1 VSVLHEAPLLLGA
14 REVHVW
20 SLELRNDADALE
32 SLLSDDELERAD
44 RFHFERDRRRYVTG
58 RGLVRTVLARYLGR
72 DPVSLAFR
80 YGPYGRP
87 ELAELPFNVS
97 HSGDLALVAVG
108 LQPDIGVDIER
119 LRPEPAE
126 EQVAERFFSP
136 NEVAALRSLP
146 RADQPRAFLACWTR
160 KEAFIKALGNGLSLA
175 LDSFDV
181 TLRPGEE
188 PALLRTAWSASEPR
202 RWSLL
207 DLSASFP
214 GHVAALAVRRRDVR
228 VLVRDWNDRPQD

>member
-1 VSVLHEAPLLLGA
+1 MNLLHEAPLRLGA

-20 SLELRNDADALE
+20 SLNLESDPDALE
-32 SLLSDDELERAD
+32 PLLSYDEIERAE
-44 RFHFERDRRRYVTG
+44 RFRFERDRRRYITG
-58 RGLVRTVLARYLGR
+58 RGLTRTVLARYLGR
-72 DPVSLAFR
+72 DPASLAFR

-87 ELAELPFNVS
+87 ELAEMPFNVS
-97 HSGDLALVAVG
+97 HSGDLAVVAVG
-108 LQPDIGVDIER
+108 LQQDIGVDIER

-126 EQVAERFFSP
+126 EEVAERFFSP
-136 NEVAALRSLP
+136 TEVNALRSLP
-146 RADQPRAFLACWTR
+146 RADQPRAFLSCWTR

-175 LDSFDV
+175 LHSFDV
-181 TLRPGEE
+181 TLRPGEP
-188 PALLRTAWSASEPR
+188 PALIRTAWSASEPR

>member
-1 VSVLHEAPLLLGA
+1 MTVLLEPPLRLGA

-20 SLELRNDADALE
+20 GLDLANEADALE
-32 SLLSDDELERAD
+32 PLLSEDEIARAD
-44 RFHFERDRRRYVTG
+44 RFRFARDRRRYVTG
-58 RGLVRTVLARYLGR
+58 RGLLRTILARYLRR
-72 DPVSLAFR
+72 DPASISFR
-80 YGPYGRP
+80 YGRYGRP
-87 ELAELPFNVS
+87 ELPELPFNVS
-97 HSGDLALVAVG
+97 HSEDLGVVAVG
-108 LQPDIGVDIER
+108 LDADIGVDIER

-136 NEVAALRSLP
+136 REVVALRSLH

-181 TLRPGEE
+181 TLRPSEP
-188 PALLRTAWSASEPR
+188 PALTRTAWSASEPG
-202 RWSLL
+202 RWGLF

-214 GHVAALAVRRRDVR
+214 GHVAAVAVRRPDVR
-228 VLVRDWNDRPQD
+228 VLVREWNDRPQD